1 MGMEHNELRNTG
13 RSPGRRIRRGTLV
26 LTVCA
31 GLALGAGTPALAGTS
46 SAGASGAAQ
55 VATPLAAPSGH
66 TVTLPTGDRV
76 TITAIGGKTSYS
88 VVGPKGVAT
97 AYTSYD
103 AFGDHFVVPDEAQPY
118 LGKQLDSSL
127 FDVSALLRAGA
138 TTGANIRVNLSFP
151 PGATPSAPPGVT
163 LTSNSTGY
171 LTATSGA
178 AFSAGLRA
186 SIGADVAA
194 GRHPGTGA
202 LFGGTVSMSLAT
214 PGLGASAT
222 KDTVSPRFPLHI
234 LQINATDITGA
245 PADALVFLL
254 NVDSI
259 TRETAFAPIGGG
271 IERVAV
277 PAGNY
282 AAQVLFDD
290 FDSAGNLTALR
301 TVTINDFAVSA
312 TAPVTT
318 IGVDEHTATV
328 PFAVTTP
335 RPATSDGMQITYNR
349 QDATGATFSFGNVI
363 FGGGITVYSNSQPAP
378 TVGKLHYV
386 VQWDAAGPAT
396 GDQYRYDL
404 AYGSSDIPAN
414 QSYTVHPGDVATV
427 HHTFFTDPAA
437 PAGGSFLNGTF
448 DGPNVAAGQ
457 LGGGESYAGPLTQY
471 LGTGDGAQWVQTYF
485 APSGLIFQGDVHTFR
500 GGDTYEIEW
509 AHGPIAPDAGK
520 HTGPQIFFPCLAC
533 ASGDVL
539 VAAVN
544 IDGDSEPDHVGFPL
558 FGGTTHYTLYQNG
571 VQVEDLGT
579 GSFGAEL
586 TGVPVAPTTYRLVY
600 DTDLTGLPGV
610 SQSVT
615 THTDVTFHYV
625 PGTDA
630 KSTLPSTDPCDFTG
644 AMATPCQVLPMLN
657 LNYHLFT
664 NTANTG
670 ETAFQ
675 GLELNV
681 GHLTYDGR
689 GSHAPITSA
698 AVSVSFDA
706 GKTWQ
711 QARVVKIGAFGSYDA
726 FWTNPASAAGT
737 SPELRVTATDA
748 LGGSITQTVTAAYT
762 IAASVH

>member
-1 MGMEHNELRNTG
+1 MEHNKLRITG
-13 RSPGRRIRRGTLV
+13 HSPGRRVRRGALV

-31 GLALGAGTPALAGTS
+31 GLALGVGTPALAGTS
-46 SAGASGAAQ
+46 STGASGAAQ

-76 TITAIGGKTSYS
+76 TITTIGGQTSYS
-88 VVGPKGVAT
+88 VVGPEGAAT
-97 AYTSYD
+97 DYTSYN
-103 AFGDHFVVPDEAQPY
+103 AFGDHFIVPDEARPY

-138 TTGANIRVNLSFP
+138 TTGSHIPVDLSFP
-151 PGATPSAPPGVT
+151 SGGAPSAPPGVT
-163 LTSNSTGY
+163 LTSGSTGY

-178 AFSAGLRA
+178 AFAAGLRA
-186 SIGADVAA
+186 AIGADVTA

-202 LFGGTVSMSLAT
+202 LFGGLVSISLAV
-214 PGLGASAT
+214 PGVGAAAHGSA
-222 KDTVSPRFPLHI
+222 SPRFPLHI

-254 NVDSI
+254 NVDSA
-259 TRETAFAPIGGG
+259 TRENGFAPIGGG

-282 AAQVLFDD
+282 SAEVLFDD

-301 TVTINDFAVSA
+301 TVFVNDFAVSA
-312 TAPVTT
+312 TDPVTT
-318 IGVDEHTATV
+318 IGVDERTATV
-328 PFAVTTP
+328 PFTVTTP
-335 RPATSDGMQITYNR
+335 RPATSDGMQITYAR

-363 FGGGITVYSNSQPAP
+363 FGGGVTLYSNSQPAP

-396 GDQYRYDL
+396 GEQYRYDL

-414 QSYTVHPGDVATV
+414 QSYTVDSGNVATV
-427 HHTFFTDPAA
+427 HHTFFTDPAS
-437 PAGGSFLNGTF
+437 PAGGSFLNGTY
-448 DGPNVAAGQ
+448 DGPNVGIGQ
-457 LGGGESYAGPLTQY
+457 LSGGESYAGPLTQY
-471 LGTGDGAQWVQTYF
+471 LGTGDGGQWVQTYF
-485 APSGLIFQGDVHTFR
+485 APPSGAQYQSDVHTFQ
-500 GGDTYEIEW
+500 GGSDYEVEW
-509 AHGPIAPDAGK
+509 AHGPLAPDFGK
-520 HTGPQIFFPCLAC
+520 HTGPQLFLPCLAC

-558 FGGTTHYTLYQNG
+558 FGETTHYALYQNG
-571 VQVEDLGT
+571 VQVEDLGS
-579 GSFGAEL
+579 GYLGAEL

-600 DTDLTGLPGV
+600 DTDNTGIQGLT
-610 SQSVT
+610 QSLT

-625 PGTDA
+625 PGTDPR
-630 KSTLPSTDPCDFTG
+630 STLPSTDPCDFTG

-664 NTANTG
+664 NSANTG
-670 ETAFQ
+670 ETESQ
-675 GLELNV
+675 GLELNI
-681 GHLTYDGR
+681 GHVTYDGF

-698 AVSVSFDA
+698 SVSVSFD
-706 GKTWQ
+706 GGTTWQ
-711 QARVVKIGAFGSYDA
+711 QARVVKIGDFGSYDA
-726 FWTNPASAAGT
+726 FWRNPLSAAGT
-737 SPELRVTATDA
+737 SPELRVSATDA